1 MTAFPV
7 TLVTV
12 CLLGIAYAALSI
24 AVGVER
30 GRSNMSLGLPAASFA
45 IGDEHQASALLI
57 AVRRHGQFAEY
68 VPISIL
74 LVLLLEL
81 NHADRIALIGLAAAL
96 ILSRIC
102 MTLGLGRSSPNPLRT
117 AGNLLQWSMIAIS
130 SALGLALAI

>member
-1 MTAFPV
+1 MTALPV

-12 CLLGIAYAALSI
+12 CVLGVTYAALSI

-30 GRSNMSLGLPAASFA
+30 GRSKISLGLGDASIA
-45 IGDEHQASALLI
+45 IGDEHKASALLI

-81 NHADRIALIGLAAAL
+81 NHANRAALIGLAAAL
-96 ILSRIC
+96 VLSRIC
-102 MTLGLGRSSPNPLRT
+102 MTLGLGRSAPNPLRT
-117 AGNLLQWSMIAIS
+117 AGNLLQWSMIAVS
-130 SALGLALAI
+130 SALGLVLAI

>member
-7 TLVTV
+7 TLVTA

-30 GRSNMSLGLPAASFA
+30 GRSNISLGLPAAGIA
-45 IGDEHQASALLI
+45 IGDEHKASALLI

-81 NHADRIALIGLAAAL
+81 NHANTIALIGLAAAL

-117 AGNLLQWSMIAIS
+117 AGNLMQWGMIAIS

>member
-1 MTAFPV
+1 MTTLPV

-12 CLLGIAYAALSI
+12 CVLSIAYAALSI

-30 GRSNMSLGLPAASFA
+30 GRANISLGLGDQGIA
-45 IGDEHQASALLI
+45 IGDEHKASALLI

-68 VPISIL
+68 VPISLL

-81 NHADRIALIGLAAAL
+81 NHANRTALIGLVAAL

-130 SALGLALAI
+130 SALGLILAI